1 MNKRLAAAAM
11 ASVMAL
17 IMAACG
23 SGSTTSSSGASSA
36 SEAVAASSAAGSAA
50 SGQTY
55 KISLIVKLTDEH
67 FSKVM
72 AGAKA
77 YADEHPG
84 ITVDI
89 QSPSSATAYDEQN
102 NMIETALSNTEYD
115 AYCISPL
122 QSDSVANL
130 VSGTTKPVIAV
141 DTDFDAK
148 EKVAFVGTGNEAAA
162 KDGGKTAVE
171 EAIAQGAD
179 KADITGIILTGVQGD
194 ETHDA
199 RMRGYKAGIEE
210 AGGSVSDVQ
219 YCDAAADKAATAM
232 ESMMQKY
239 PDGIDVVCCTND
251 DMCMAAARIVKESG
265 NEAFKNTIFC
275 GFDGTNASVRAIK
288 NGDISMDVAQMGYDM
303 GYKSVEAAV
312 NALEGKEV
320 ESFIDSGSESIT
332 KDNLDEYIS
341 YLKKIGSYEE

>member
-1 MNKRLAAAAM
+1 MR
-11 ASVMAL
+11 
-17 IMAACG
+17 I
-23 SGSTTSSSGASSA
+23 GSTTSSSGASSA

-148 EKVAFVGTGNEAAA
+148 RRLRLSEPVTKPRQRT
-162 KDGGKTAVE
+162 
-171 EAIAQGAD
+171 
-179 KADITGIILTGVQGD
+179 
-194 ETHDA
+194 
-199 RMRGYKAGIEE
+199 
-210 AGGSVSDVQ
+210 
-219 YCDAAADKAATAM
+219 
-232 ESMMQKY
+232 
-239 PDGIDVVCCTND
+239 VVKQLSRRRSHRV
-251 DMCMAAARIVKESG
+251 RIKQ
-265 NEAFKNTIFC
+265 TL
-275 GFDGTNASVRAIK
+275 RAL
-288 NGDISMDVAQMGYDM
+288 S
-303 GYKSVEAAV
+303 
-312 NALEGKEV
+312 
-320 ESFIDSGSESIT
+320 
-332 KDNLDEYIS
+332 
-341 YLKKIGSYEE
+341 

>member
-1 MNKRLAAAAM
+1 
-11 ASVMAL
+11 
-17 IMAACG
+17 
-23 SGSTTSSSGASSA
+23 
-36 SEAVAASSAAGSAA
+36 
-50 SGQTY
+50 
-55 KISLIVKLTDEH
+55 
-67 FSKVM
+67 
-72 AGAKA
+72 
-77 YADEHPG
+77 
-84 ITVDI
+84 
-89 QSPSSATAYDEQN
+89 
-102 NMIETALSNTEYD
+102 
-115 AYCISPL
+115 
-122 QSDSVANL
+122 
-130 VSGTTKPVIAV
+130 
-141 DTDFDAK
+141 
-148 EKVAFVGTGNEAAA
+148 
-162 KDGGKTAVE
+162 
-171 EAIAQGAD
+171 
-179 KADITGIILTGVQGD
+179 
-194 ETHDA
+194 
-199 RMRGYKAGIEE
+199 MRGYKAGIEE